1 MADWRG
7 GHFDDLVFQAF
18 VRSVGIYPVGSLV
31 RMQSGRLAVVCEQ
44 NPESLVAPK
53 VKVFFSTRSQL
64 HVSPELLDLASPACS
79 DRIAARESN
88 AQWKF
93 THLDELW
100 AGPEAL
106 RRHTVTA

>member
-1 MADWRG
+1 M
-7 GHFDDLVFQAF
+7 
-18 VRSVGIYPVGSLV
+18 
-31 RMQSGRLAVVCEQ
+31 VCEQ
-44 NPESLVAPK
+44 NPESLVSPK

-64 HVSPELLDLASPACS
+64 HIPPELLDLSSSACS

-100 AGPEAL
+100 AGPESL
-106 RRHTVTA
+106 KRHGVTA